1 MGEVPDG
8 DDTEAGG
15 MSTHIP
21 GKHIDGMVKAFGHT
35 DPSVPAGWTREA
47 WQAYLDDPDGGRAAI
62 RAIRRENFHAAIERD
77 ADDWRVD

>member
-1 MGEVPDG
+1 
-8 DDTEAGG
+8 

-47 WQAYLDDPDGGRAAI
+47 WISYCSDPDGALAPYRMPDPRVI
-62 RAIRRENFHAAIERD
+62 RTSYERD
-77 ADDWRVD
+77 AEDWRVD